1 MLNKRRRGS
10 GCWGRYLLDGC
21 TPVFSCDR
29 LCCIVEEGDSI
40 WIAGE
45 SNEECR
51 LVRGR
56 EVPAM
61 QAPVSWRVPA
71 IERAGDM
78 VNVMTDKY
86 KSRTF
91 GLFLSYG
98 GQ

>member
-1 MLNKRRRGS
+1 M
-10 GCWGRYLLDGC
+10 LDGC
-21 TPVFSCDR
+21 TPVFSCDV

-40 WIAGE
+40 WIAVE
-45 SNEECR
+45 SNVECR

-61 QAPVSWRVPA
+61 RVPVSWRVPA
-71 IERAGDM
+71 IESAGDM
-78 VNVMTDKY
+78 VSVMTGKC

-91 GLFLSYG
+91 GLLLSYR